1 MPLVAAA
8 LTFGSFGDILEA
20 AKIAKRIIDVLR
32 SKGGGSH
39 ERQKLIS
46 TLKTICDDMAGLTVL
61 PEGHFTTRLW
71 EEVALCRSLLDQF
84 YAKIQSYASLL
95 GRIRMVTSEEKEL
108 AFWRAQILERR
119 AALLYLLGPII
130 SVQVHDVGERVGRV
144 GSQVQYLGYKVDN
157 VEQNVRNEVGT
168 LGMFVLSFSPGALTN
183 SSYRRITNILS
194 AEVSRMGSE
203 IRQVGADVHTVRHAI
218 LKMSPHDISDPVF
231 FVRDPLG
238 RPITIQLSRCDS
250 FDDLDRLL
258 RAYLFNRPH
267 AGSRY
272 VERGDYSIVAP
283 DGVII
288 PPLRLCRE
296 VRPGLVLDM
305 SIIQRKFWRPHRQ
318 KCPHCSHT
326 NDNAVEGTWVD
337 CSNPT
342 CGSRYQ
348 LSKSKSKNI
357 EDIFSPQASQQGLA
371 KSSREED
378 RAQSF
383 HLMQIFY

>member
-32 SKGGGSH
+32 TGGGSH
-39 ERQKLIS
+39 ERQKLMS

-61 PEGHFTTRLW
+61 PEGYFTTRLW

-84 YAKIQSYASLL
+84 YAKIQLYASLL

-130 SVQVHDVGERVGRV
+130 SVQVHDVGGQVGRV
-144 GSQVQYLGYKVDN
+144 GSQVQYLGYKVEN
-157 VEQNVRNEVGT
+157 VEAQVRNVGNEVGT
-168 LGMFVLSFSPGALTN
+168 LAVL
-183 SSYRRITNILS
+183 ITNFLS
-194 AEVSRMGSE
+194 TEVSRMGSE
-203 IRQVGADVHTVRHAI
+203 IRQVGADVQRVQHAI
-218 LKMSPHDISDPVF
+218 YKLSPHDISDPVF

-238 RPITIQLSRCDS
+238 RPITIQLSFCDG
-250 FDDLDRLL
+250 FQDLDRLL
-258 RAYLFNRPH
+258 RAYLFNRPD

-272 VERGDYSIVAP
+272 VERGDYSIVSN
-283 DGVII
+283 DGIII
-288 PPLRLCRE
+288 PPLRLRRE

-305 SIIQRKFWRPHRQ
+305 SIIQRRPWRPRSR
-318 KCPHCSHT
+318 KCPYCSHT
-326 NDNAVEGTWVD
+326 NANAVEGTWVD

-348 LSKSKSKNI
+348 LSKSESKDI
-357 EDIFSPQASQQGLA
+357 EEIFSAQTSQQGLA
-371 KSSREED
+371 KSSRED
-378 RAQSF
+378 RKQSF
-383 HLMQIFY
+383 HLMQIVYRLTGLCLPNRT

>member
-1 MPLVAAA
+1 MPPLVAAA

-32 SKGGGSH
+32 KGGGSH

-61 PEGHFTTRLW
+61 PEGYFTTRLW
-71 EEVALCRSLLDQF
+71 EEVALCRALLDQF

-119 AALLYLLGPII
+119 SALLHLLGPII
-130 SVQVHDVGERVGRV
+130 RSVHDVGERVGRV
-144 GSQVQYLGYKVDN
+144 GSQVEN
-157 VEQNVRNEVGT
+157 VEAQVRNIGNEVGT
-168 LGMFVLSFSPGALTN
+168 LGVL
-183 SSYRRITNILS
+183 ITNFLS
-194 AEVSRMGSE
+194 AE
-203 IRQVGADVHTVRHAI
+203 IRQVGMDVHMVQHAI
-218 LKMSPHDISDPVF
+218 SKLSPHDISDPVF

-238 RPITIQLSRCDS
+238 RPITIQLSFCD
-250 FDDLDRLL
+250 
-258 RAYLFNRPH
+258 A
-267 AGSRY
+267 
-272 VERGDYSIVAP
+272 GDYSIVSTN
-283 DGVII
+283 GVII
-288 PPLRLCRE
+288 PPLRLRRE

-305 SIIQRKFWRPHRQ
+305 SIIQRRPWRRRIQ

-326 NDNAVEGTWVD
+326 NANADEGTWVD

-348 LSKSKSKNI
+348 LSKSKSKDI
-357 EDIFSPQASQQGLA
+357 ADIFSPQTFRQGLA

-378 RAQSF
+378 PAQSF
-383 HLMQIFY
+383 HLMQIFYVSVDFWSCLICLTSLRSANSR

>member
-20 AKIAKRIIDVLR
+20 ARIAKRIIDVLR
-32 SKGGGSH
+32 TGGGSH

-61 PEGHFTTRLW
+61 PETHFTTRLW

-108 AFWRAQILERR
+108 AFWRAQISERR
-119 AALLYLLGPII
+119 AALLHLLGPII

-144 GSQVQYLGYKVDN
+144 GSQVQYLGYKVEN
-157 VEQNVRNEVGT
+157 VEAQVRNVGNEVGT
-168 LGMFVLSFSPGALTN
+168 LGILITSF
-183 SSYRRITNILS
+183 LS

-203 IRQVGADVHTVRHAI
+203 IRQVGMDVHTVRHAI

-238 RPITIQLSRCDS
+238 RPITIQLSFCDT
-250 FDDLDRLL
+250 FLDLHQIL
-258 RAYLFNRPH
+258 RGYLFNRPD
-267 AGSRY
+267 AGSQY
-272 VERGDYSIVAP
+272 VERGDYSIVST

-288 PPLRLCRE
+288 PPLRLRRE

-305 SIIQRKFWRPHRQ
+305 SIIQRRRWHPGNQ
-318 KCPHCSHT
+318 KCPDCSHP
-326 NDNAVEGTWVD
+326 NANPVEGTWVD
-337 CSNPT
+337 CLNPT
-342 CGSRYQ
+342 CGMRYQ
-348 LSKSKSKNI
+348 VSKSKSKSKSKDI
-357 EDIFSPQASQQGLA
+357 EEIFSPQTLPCKIFSGRRPGTII
-371 KSSREED
+371 SSYAD
-378 RAQSF
+378 F
-383 HLMQIFY
+383 LC

>member
-32 SKGGGSH
+32 KGGGSH

-46 TLKTICDDMAGLTVL
+46 TLKSICDDMAGLTVL
-61 PEGHFTTRLW
+61 PEGYFTTRLW

-84 YAKIQSYASLL
+84 YAEIKSYVGVL
-95 GRIRMVTSEEKEL
+95 GWVRMVASEEREL
-108 AFWRAQILERR
+108 ASWRAQISERR
-119 AALLYLLGPII
+119 AALLHLLGSIN

-144 GSQVQYLGYKVDN
+144 GSQVQYLGYKVEN
-157 VEQNVRNEVGT
+157 VEAQVRNVGNEVGT
-168 LGMFVLSFSPGALTN
+168 LGV
-183 SSYRRITNILS
+183 RITNILS
-194 AEVSRMGSE
+194 AEVSRIGSE
-203 IRQVGADVHTVRHAI
+203 IRQVGMDIHTVQHSI

-231 FVRDPLG
+231 FIRDPLG
-238 RPITIQLSRCDS
+238 RPITVQLSFCDA

-258 RAYLFNRPH
+258 RAYLFNRPD

-272 VERGDYSIVAP
+272 VERGDYSIVST

-288 PPLRLCRE
+288 PRLRLRGKLGAGM
-296 VRPGLVLDM
+296 VFDM
-305 SIIQRKFWRPHRQ
+305 SIIQRRRWGPLSQEF
-318 KCPHCSHT
+318 CPHCSHT
-326 NDNAVEGTWVD
+326 NANAVEGTWVD

-348 LSKSKSKNI
+348 LSKSKSKDI
-357 EDIFSPQASQQGLA
+357 EDIFSPQTSQQGLA
-371 KSSREED
+371 KSSWEED
-378 RAQSF
+378 WAQSF
-383 HLMQIFY
+383 HLMQIFYEVSFALV